1 MLIAFDIDGTLADLS
16 HRLHWVKNLPDG
28 GKPDWEA
35 FFALCHK
42 DKPIV
47 EMVEVC
53 NMFLREYRP
62 DTEVIFISGRSSVCR
77 EATVEWLHNHTMA
90 QLHTHE
96 SEVLGDGEWF
106 VDYLERPLLYMR
118 SEGDR
123 RPDYLVKHDL
133 LVRVMAD
140 YGQKPDIV
148 FDDRQQVVDMW
159 RSEGVRCCQVAKG
172 DF

>member
-35 FFALCHK
+35 FFARVRG

-47 EMVEVC
+47 EMVELC
-53 NMFLREYRP
+53 NDMFGAGN
-62 DTEVIFISGRSSVCR
+62 EVVFMSGRSAVCR
-77 EATVEWLHNHTMA
+77 DDTEWWLTRNVRLELEADPE
-90 QLHTHE
+90 
-96 SEVLGDGEWF
+96 DGF
-106 VDYLERPLLYMR
+106 VDFCKRPLLYMR